1 MLCNRMLALN
11 ACRQKHPKRLIFVV
25 VVYLNVY
32 VNVFTYNTMTCK
44 RTKVSFQ
51 KRDDSSSSHHC
62 CVPQCTVSAR
72 CNSSVSFFT
81 FPKDSELHKRWVINI
96 RRVNFLTTNT
106 RVCSRHFLSE
116 DVIEPPTPA
125 GRRRL
130 KKGAVPVLFQWNNFS
145 LPAPRPG
152 VWERTERPNTEGIQ
166 YTVAMEMAAED
177 IVIQETLGAEVEL
190 LEDVNKAHKQSPPEI
205 PRVSVP
211 CPFSMP
217 EDSSDDDCDLS
228 GDSVSAYGIHSMELG
243 GKCWECGVQFKSGQE
258 LIEHFESHRSKVS
271 TSCNIC
277 RVTFSRTISLAMHLV
292 NAHPN
297 SVLHCS
303 SCQLHFSNLWDLN
316 KHIGIHLF
324 TELLNTPLE
333 DISNN
338 GLNSSEETLN
348 AQCTVPSAVALKHED
363 NSNDCLN
370 GSEETLNAQCTV
382 PSAVALDHTYS
393 MESNGRVTKTRHRLE
408 ESEEEEDVKPDPS
421 ILTPSLRIR
430 VKLERGVEVDGAPLQ
445 WDEGMSDGEGSEHSE
460 DTESAGGTDNDR
472 LTESSGETDID
483 EEDIRLSEEEEEM
496 KSKQGE
502 DRKNDIQS
510 EKEGRGC

>member
-1 MLCNRMLALN
+1 
-11 ACRQKHPKRLIFVV
+11 
-25 VVYLNVY
+25 
-32 VNVFTYNTMTCK
+32 MTCK

-152 VWERTERPNTEGIQ
+152 VWERTERPNTEGSQ

-177 IVIQETLGAEVEL
+177 IVIQEILGAEVEL

-211 CPFSMP
+211 RPFSMP

-271 TSCNIC
+271 TSCNI
-277 RVTFSRTISLAMHLV
+277 S
-292 NAHPN
+292 
-297 SVLHCS
+297 
-303 SCQLHFSNLWDLN
+303 
-316 KHIGIHLF
+316 
-324 TELLNTPLE
+324 
-333 DISNN
+333 
-338 GLNSSEETLN
+338 
-348 AQCTVPSAVALKHED
+348 
-363 NSNDCLN
+363 
-370 GSEETLNAQCTV
+370 
-382 PSAVALDHTYS
+382 VALDHTYS

-408 ESEEEEDVKPDPS
+408 ESEEEEDVKPDPSTLTLGPS

-483 EEDIRLSEEEEEM
+483 EEDIRLSEEEEEENE
-496 KSKQGE
+496 SKQG
-502 DRKNDIQS
+502 RI
-510 EKEGRGC
+510 GRMTSRAKKRTRMLRC